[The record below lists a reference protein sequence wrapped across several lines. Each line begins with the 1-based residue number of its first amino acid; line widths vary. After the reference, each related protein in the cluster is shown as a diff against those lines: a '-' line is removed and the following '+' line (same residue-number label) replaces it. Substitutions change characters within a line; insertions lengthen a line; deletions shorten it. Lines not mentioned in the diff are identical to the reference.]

1 MEGNVHRSEK
11 WKGGEFTE
19 TPDFAEGP
27 REYWIECWGAHTCED
42 TAWEWEKGRMKG
54 SNEIEAALTQDQT
67 PGQFSWQIMEQW
79 HSRQKDYTLV
89 AVDTRLNAAL
99 GLPEKS

>member
-1 MEGNVHRSEK
+1 
-11 WKGGEFTE
+11 
-19 TPDFAEGP
+19 
-27 REYWIECWGAHTCED
+27 
-42 TAWEWEKGRMKG
+42 MKG

-89 AVDTRLNAAL
+89 AVDTRLNTAL
-99 GLPEKS
+99 GLPGKS